1 MVSIKTFLRKVPAGK
16 SFILKRT
23 GEMYEMLEIKQ
34 RTPNGTRYL
43 VRQKDSLTN
52 SKLHHSCHVVILEN
66 AE

>member
-1 MVSIKTFLRKVPAGK
+1 MKTFLRKVPAGK

-23 GEMYEMLEIKQ
+23 NEQYKMLEIKQ

-43 VRQKDSLTN
+43 VRKKDCSTN
-52 SKLHHSCHVVILEN
+52 STLHHSCHVVILEN